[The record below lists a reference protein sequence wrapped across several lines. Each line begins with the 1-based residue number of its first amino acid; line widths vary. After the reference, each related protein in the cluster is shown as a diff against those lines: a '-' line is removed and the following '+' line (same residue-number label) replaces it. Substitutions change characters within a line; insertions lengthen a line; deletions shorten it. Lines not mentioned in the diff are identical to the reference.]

1 MGEEVVL
8 EAMLYPPVAPKGVG
22 VKEKDKNELTQ
33 VPVSVGRT
41 SLYVTVIDQKD
52 VIVPIVSKV
61 PVIKAPSANQEGG
74 KDKDSIT
81 PHTGIEIEED
91 FIENGFSEGILF
103 ISSAQGIKL
112 RNTDLIGKGDPF
124 VQFQFGTWEARTKT
138 LQNAGGDTIWN
149 ELEISTKV
157 TADDLR
163 KEYLIVTVFD
173 ENSMRSNQI
182 IGKGEILLK
191 RPANK
196 IGNEIEISI
205 PLNDKNNKSA
215 GRIVLKI
222 MVRLFYSIFADF
234 LAFLYC
240 LLTNIFSIN
249 FWICIYSF
257 IMINPD

>member
-8 EAMLYPPVAPKGVG
+8 EAMLFPPVALKGVG
-22 VKEKDKNELTQ
+22 AKEKDKNELTQ

-52 VIVPIVSKV
+52 VIVPIVSQI
-61 PVIKAPSANQEGG
+61 PVMKSLSASQDAV
-74 KDKDSIT
+74 KDKNPIT
-81 PHTGIEIEED
+81 PQTGIEIEED
-91 FIENGFSEGILF
+91 FVENGFTEGILF

-157 TADDLR
+157 TAENLR
-163 KEYLIVTVFD
+163 KEYLIVTIFD

-215 GRIVLKI
+215 GRIVLKV
-222 MVRLFYSIFADF
+222 MVRVFLFYFFIINFFFF
-234 LAFLYC
+234 LFFP
-240 LLTNIFSIN
+240 IFSLSSL
-249 FWICIYSF
+249 FHL
-257 IMINPD
+257 